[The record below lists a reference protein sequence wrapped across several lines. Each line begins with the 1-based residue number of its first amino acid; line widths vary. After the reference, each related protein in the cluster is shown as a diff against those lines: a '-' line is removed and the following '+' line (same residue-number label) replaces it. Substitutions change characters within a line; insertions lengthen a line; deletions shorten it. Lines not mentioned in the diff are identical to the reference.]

1 MHMNALVR
9 RALADALAFATM
21 PSPADGSRHSVRYH
35 SGPGRCRAC
44 RERPVLNGDYKTDYD
59 QAVLGIRNGEV
70 GLLYAD
76 CPGHEVAS
84 TKRPAPPAANGGP
97 APSTQRL

>member
-1 MHMNALVR
+1 MD
-9 RALADALAFATM
+9 LAIRLDTTLAQGGA
-21 PSPADGSRHSVRYH
+21 G
-35 SGPGRCRAC
+35 

-59 QAVLGIRNGEV
+59 QAVLGIKNGEV